1 MNENKVLN
9 DALAES
15 FSKALA
21 KQPAFARRKDSIRDF
36 TGLILQASNILITVQ
51 AGLPV
56 WATALIAVLI
66 GVVQVLHA
74 ATSEAPLA
82 PSQERKILESAKELD
97 LINPVVKDM
106 KVIETL
112 ANILDA
118 VNNQRKAE
126 RGLDGYGKAAIE
138 VAPEGE
144 RPVVRTLDALRAQV
158 SEQK

>member
-1 MNENKVLN
+1 MNENKVFN

-21 KQPAFARRKDSIRDF
+21 NQGGFARRKDSIRDL
-36 TGLILQASNILITVQ
+36 TGLILQVGNILVGIQ

-56 WATALIAVLI
+56 WASALIAAFI
-66 GVVQVLHA
+66 GLVQIVHA

-82 PSQERKILESAKELD
+82 PSQERKIREGAKEVD
-97 LINPVVKDM
+97 LTNPLVKDL

-138 VAPEGE
+138 VAPKGE

-158 SEQK
+158 SERK